1 MDNEQLREKYN
12 KIYLEGKEKFFS
24 KFDDGKDISE
34 TEKIVWSATEWVD
47 KTVLDIGCGTG
58 EIIAGIKDRG
68 ASSVIGIDYAKS
80 AIEIAKDRYYN
91 KSIKFLNKSLD
102 EISIESLS
110 SDEAGLDV
118 VISLGTIEHTD
129 QPDLAL
135 KKMLSVL
142 KDDGELI
149 ITCPYFINVR
159 GIVWMSLAL
168 LLDVPMSLTDKHFI
182 SPFDI
187 RKWLSGTGFNLVDI
201 QYFDYERANGDTM
214 LIDMKKRLENAM
226 NDAGLKND
234 NVPVMIEWL
243 SNLVRE
249 EQDVLGT
256 MNGATALYIIKKET

>member
-1 MDNEQLREKYN
+1 
-12 KIYLEGKEKFFS
+12 
-24 KFDDGKDISE
+24 
-34 TEKIVWSATEWVD
+34 
-47 KTVLDIGCGTG
+47 
-58 EIIAGIKDRG
+58 
-68 ASSVIGIDYAKS
+68 
-80 AIEIAKDRYYN
+80 
-91 KSIKFLNKSLD
+91 
-102 EISIESLS
+102 
-110 SDEAGLDV
+110 
-118 VISLGTIEHTD
+118 
-129 QPDLAL
+129 
-135 KKMLSVL
+135 ML
-142 KDDGELI
+142 
-149 ITCPYFINVR
+149 PYFINVR

-201 QYFDYERANGDTM
+201 QHFDYERANGDTM